1 LLSAAP
7 DNQDYAMNRADIEFL
22 FDYNYWANARVL
34 QAASKLTPDRFTAPH
49 GLSHG
54 SPRGALAHVLAA
66 EIVWR
71 LRCQSGIS
79 PTALPAESDFPALD
93 VLRAHWAEEEA
104 AMRAYLSTLTDEQ
117 LSQPIH
123 YTTTKGMPFQNILW
137 QLLAH
142 VVNHGTQFRAEAAM
156 ALTAEGH
163 SPGDLDLLL
172 FFREKQA

>member
-1 LLSAAP
+1 
-7 DNQDYAMNRADIEFL
+7 MNRADIQL
-22 FDYNYWANARVL
+22 LYDYNYWANARVL
-34 QAASKLTPDRFTAPH
+34 KAASQLTPDRFTAPH

-54 SPRGALAHVLAA
+54 SIRGALAHVLAA

-71 LRCQSGIS
+71 LRCQSGLS
-79 PTALPAESDFPALD
+79 PAALPGDADFPTLDAL
-93 VLRAHWAEEEA
+93 RTRWAEEET

-117 LSQPIH
+117 LAQSVE
-123 YTTTKGMPFQNILW
+123 YKTTKGVPFSNTLW

-142 VVNHGTQFRAEAAM
+142 VVNHGTQFRAEAAV

-172 FFREKQA
+172 FLREHNAARKE

>member
-1 LLSAAP
+1 
-7 DNQDYAMNRADIEFL
+7 MNHADILFL

-34 QAASKLTPDRFTAPH
+34 NAASKLTPDQFVAPH

-54 SPRGALAHVLAA
+54 SVRGALTHILAA

-71 LRCQSGIS
+71 LRCQSGLS
-79 PTALPAESDFPALD
+79 PAALPADSDFPTLDAL
-93 VLRAHWAEEEA
+93 RTHWAEEEA
-104 AMRAYLSTLTDEQ
+104 AMRSYLASLTAQ
-117 LSQPIH
+117 RLSQAIE
-123 YTTTKGMPFQNILW
+123 YKTTKGVPFSNTLW

-142 VVNHGTQFRAEAAM
+142 VVNHGTQFRAEAAI

-172 FFREKQA
+172 YLREHDAKP

>member
-1 LLSAAP
+1 
-7 DNQDYAMNRADIEFL
+7 MNKADIQL
-22 FDYNYWANARVL
+22 LIDYNDWANARVL
-34 QAASKLTPDRFTAPH
+34 DAAAHLAPDRLSAPH

-54 SPRGALAHVLAA
+54 SIRGALVHVLAA

-79 PTALPAESDFPALD
+79 PTALPADGDFPTFD
-93 VLRAHWAEEEA
+93 SLRARWSEEA
-104 AMRAYLSTLTDEQ
+104 AALRAFSASLSDEQ
-117 LSQPIH
+117 LAQSIE
-123 YTTTKGMPFQNILW
+123 YKTTKGVAQSNILW

-142 VVNHGTQFRAEAAM
+142 VVNHGTQFRAEAAV

-172 FFREKQA
+172 FMRERERLRR

>member
-1 LLSAAP
+1 
-7 DNQDYAMNRADIEFL
+7 MNHTDILFL

-34 QAASKLTPDRFTAPH
+34 TAAAHLTLDQFVAPR

-54 SPRGALAHVLAA
+54 STRGALAHVLAA

-71 LRCQSGIS
+71 WRCQSGTS
-79 PTALPAESDFPALD
+79 PTALPAENEFPTLDAL
-93 VLRAHWAEEEA
+93 RTRWAEEEA
-104 AMRAYLSTLTDEQ
+104 AMRAFLSTLTDEQ
-117 LSQPIH
+117 LSQPVH
-123 YTTTKGMPFQNILW
+123 YTTTKGVPFSNILW

-142 VVNHGTQFRAEAAM
+142 VVNHGTQFRAEAAI

-172 FFREKQA
+172 FVRERAVKP